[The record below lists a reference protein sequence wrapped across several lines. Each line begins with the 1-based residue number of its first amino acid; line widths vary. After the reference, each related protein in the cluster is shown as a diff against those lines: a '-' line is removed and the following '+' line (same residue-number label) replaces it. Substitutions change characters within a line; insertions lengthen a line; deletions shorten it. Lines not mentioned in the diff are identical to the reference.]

1 MTATKPDLHETKAEP
16 DTSPTTE
23 LAAERTP
30 DGAAERTPDGAAER
44 TPDDGAN
51 RPDRPQLSATQ
62 VVASVLAAITATLA
76 ASYLGVAGTVIGA
89 AVASVLTV
97 VGNAVYG
104 HSIQRTGERVRAA
117 VPASARWLPP
127 VGSSTSST
135 TTTTSGAKH
144 VEWRDRTH
152 HSADSAPLGGRA
164 RLKRLGL
171 ACLAV
176 FAVINVAITGV
187 ELIAGRPISDL
198 LTGKQA
204 SGTTLFGTHDAG
216 GATTPSPTTTVTV
229 TPSVVVTTPTV
240 TQTAPPVTST
250 VTPTVTSTPSPSP
263 SVGSTSAPGTTPGTP

>member
-1 MTATKPDLHETKAEP
+1 MTATKPDLHETAAEP
-16 DTSPTTE
+16 DSSPRGST
-23 LAAERTP
+23 AAER
-30 DGAAERTPDGAAER
+30 AAETG
-44 TPDDGAN
+44 TN

-62 VVASVLAAITATLA
+62 IVASVLAAMTATVA
-76 ASYLGVAGTVIGA
+76 ASFLGVAGTVIGA

-127 VGSSTSST
+127 PVPTAA
-135 TTTTSGAKH
+135 SGGATPAEAPGGPA
-144 VEWRDRTH
+144 VDAPGNDR
-152 HSADSAPLGGRA
+152 AEPGQA
-164 RLKRLGL
+164 RRRSHATVLRRLGL

-176 FAVINVAITGV
+176 FAVINVAITSL
-187 ELIAGRPISDL
+187 ELVAGRPISDL

-204 SGTTLFGTHDAG
+204 SGTTLFGTHDTG
-216 GATTPSPTTTVTV
+216 GSATTPTPTTTVTV

-250 VTPTVTSTPSPSP
+250 VTPTATSTLSPSP
-263 SVGSTSAPGTTPGTP
+263 SAGSMSATTAPPKSP

>member
-1 MTATKPDLHETKAEP
+1 MTAIKPDLHETEAEP
-16 DTSPTTE
+16 DSSRPAGVTP
-23 LAAERTP
+23 ERP
-30 DGAAERTPDGAAER
+30 VEGAT
-44 TPDDGAN
+44 N
-51 RPDRPQLSATQ
+51 RPDPPQLSATQ
-62 VVASVLAAITATLA
+62 VVASVLAAMTATLA
-76 ASYLGVAGTVIGA
+76 ASFLGVAGTVIGA

-117 VPASARWLPP
+117 VPAGARWLPP
-127 VGSSTSST
+127 PAGVSTATT
-135 TTTTSGAKH
+135 TTTTSGAKQA
-144 VEWRDRTH
+144 ERRDTTR
-152 HSADSAPLGGRA
+152 HSADNAPLGGRA

-176 FAVINVAITGV
+176 FAVINVAITSV

-204 SGTTLFGTHDAG
+204 SGTTLFGSHGAG
-216 GATTPSPTTTVTV
+216 GTATTPSPTTTVTV

-250 VTPTVTSTPSPSP
+250 VTPTVTGTPSPSP
-263 SVGSTSAPGTTPGTP
+263 SAGSTSGPTTAPGTP

>member
-1 MTATKPDLHETKAEP
+1 MTAIKPDMHETEAEP
-16 DTSPTTE
+16 NSSSRGSG
-23 LAAERTP
+23 AAGRTP
-30 DGAAERTPDGAAER
+30 DGAT
-44 TPDDGAN
+44 T

-62 VVASVLAAITATLA
+62 VVASVLAAMTATVA

-97 VGNAVYG
+97 VANAVYG

-127 VGSSTSST
+127 AGVASSAT
-135 TTTTSGAKH
+135 TATSGAKGA
-144 VEWRDRTH
+144 EWRDTTH
-152 HSADSAPLGGRA
+152 HSADNAPLSGRA
-164 RLKRLGL
+164 RLRRLGL

-176 FAVINVAITGV
+176 FAVINVAVTSV

-204 SGTTLFGTHDAG
+204 SGTSLFGTHDTG
-216 GATTPSPTTTVTV
+216 GASTGPSPTTTVTV
-229 TPSVVVTTPTV
+229 TPSVVLTTPTV

-263 SVGSTSAPGTTPGTP
+263 SAGSTPATTTPPVTP